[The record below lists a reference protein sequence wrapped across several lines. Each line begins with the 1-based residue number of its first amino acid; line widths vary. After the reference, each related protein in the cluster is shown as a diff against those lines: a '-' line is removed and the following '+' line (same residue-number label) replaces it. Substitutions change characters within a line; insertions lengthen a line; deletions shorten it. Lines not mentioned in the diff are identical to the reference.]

1 MELSPFVFV
10 VAVLASYRV
19 TRLWLYDT
27 IAAPFN
33 RWVMTRLIGDT
44 ANKFRWWL
52 ANLLVCQWCLGVW
65 VGFGAAA
72 IWFTA
77 ADEWHGIDSIVGWL
91 GVSLAIAAGQS
102 FLHLLEDRLSD
113 DD

>member
-10 VAVLASYRV
+10 VIVLAAYRV
-19 TRLWLYDT
+19 IRLWLYDT

-44 ANKFRWWL
+44 GNKVRWWL
-52 ANLLVCQWCLGVW
+52 AELLGCQWCIGVW

-72 IWFTA
+72 AWFTV
-77 ADEWHGIDSIVGWL
+77 ADLWTGLESVVAWL
-91 GVSLAIAAGQS
+91 AVALAIAAGQS
-102 FLHLLEDRLSD
+102 FLHLLEDALSD
-113 DD
+113 D